1 MGLDF
6 ELSKTASIIILLCM
20 AVVIVMI
27 AIYVQRREFKK

>member
-6 ELSKTASIIILLCM
+6 ELSKTASLFILLCL

-27 AIYVQRREFKK
+27 AINVHRKN